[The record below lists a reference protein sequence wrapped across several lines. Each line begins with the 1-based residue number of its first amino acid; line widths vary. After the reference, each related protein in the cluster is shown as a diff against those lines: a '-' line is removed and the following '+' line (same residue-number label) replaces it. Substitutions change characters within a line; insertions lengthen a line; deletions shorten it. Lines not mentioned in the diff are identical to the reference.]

1 MISQRILKTSLLLI
15 GLVALAGCSGGQQ
28 ATTAAPPPAATATS
42 ASASTAIPPT
52 ATAVGPTAIPVPPTA
67 TTAPAATATQAGEKV
82 TFEFVA
88 PLSTIEELDPLL
100 AAVEDVEGVL
110 GASGSQV
117 DITIT
122 YDPAVITVEELQ
134 AKMAEIGQPVK
145 EPGS

>member
-1 MISQRILKTSLLLI
+1 MIPQRNAVASVLVVSLI
-15 GLVALAGCSGGQQ
+15 ALAGCGGGQ
-28 ATTAAPPPAATATS
+28 ATTATPPPTPTSAPAETLAPAATAPQPTT
-42 ASASTAIPPT
+42 TA
-52 ATAVGPTAIPVPPTA
+52 VPPTA
-67 TTAPAATATQAGEKV
+67 TSAPAATATQAGEKV